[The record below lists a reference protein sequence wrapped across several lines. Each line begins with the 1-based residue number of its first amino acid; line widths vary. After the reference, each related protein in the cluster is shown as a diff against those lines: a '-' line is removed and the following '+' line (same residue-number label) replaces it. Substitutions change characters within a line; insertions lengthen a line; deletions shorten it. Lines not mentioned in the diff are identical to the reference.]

1 MSREARSVAGG
12 RSQLNEDDEGS
23 SMGCSEGAQVSA
35 TDERLLKWCRGDE
48 SERVREAMM
57 SEGVE

>member
-1 MSREARSVAGG
+1 
-12 RSQLNEDDEGS
+12 
-23 SMGCSEGAQVSA
+23 MGCSEGAQVSA